1 MEYEQVADDEHQ
13 HGPWTTS
20 QQLPGRAL
28 RQKLVY
34 RAKRRGNGAE
44 RRKLSS
50 CTIDSDCGAGFMCQ
64 CDAGRRLF
72 GAPSQA
78 PSPTCACEPAPSP
91 PPPASPPPS
100 QPMYDYYNGVVSFVA
115 GSGAMG
121 GNDATGAA
129 ASFHGPQ
136 DVAFTPDGATAIVV
150 DTNSHRIRKLDIAS
164 GAVTTFAGSGSPG
177 STDAT
182 GTAASFY
189 YPRSLAL
196 TPDGTMALVPDENHK
211 IRAINIATSA
221 VTTFAGSGSA
231 GSTDAVGT
239 AASFNDP
246 FGVAI
251 TPDGA
256 TAIVVEQAGRKVRK
270 IDMATQAVSFLAGS
284 GSNSHADGTGAAAS
298 FHNPVHV
305 AITPDGVTAL
315 ATGCDGKIRAIVIAT
330 GVVTTIA
337 SHSGGCTYGVAISPD
352 GLTALVS
359 TGNYGI
365 DAVDIAT
372 GAVTNFANPNAAHGT
387 DDGAGA
393 VATFRNPYGI
403 DIAPNGAT
411 ALVADKANNMIRMIT
426 FSSL

>member
-1 MEYEQVADDEHQ
+1 
-13 HGPWTTS
+13 
-20 QQLPGRAL
+20 
-28 RQKLVY
+28 
-34 RAKRRGNGAE
+34 
-44 RRKLSS
+44 
-50 CTIDSDCGAGFMCQ
+50 
-64 CDAGRRLF
+64 
-72 GAPSQA
+72 
-78 PSPTCACEPAPSP
+78 
-91 PPPASPPPS
+91 
-100 QPMYDYYNGVVSFVA
+100 MYDYYNGVVSFVA
-115 GSGAMG
+115 GSGATG

-211 IRAINIATSA
+211 IRAINIATGA
-221 VTTFAGSGSA
+221 VTTFAGSGST